1 MLGTGEKLTAKQEQA
16 IVALLE
22 HAAVAK
28 AAEACKD
35 TETTL
40 WRWLQ
45 LPAFQSR
52 YRAARRQLVEAA
64 IARLQSAC
72 TDAVDVLKEV
82 AQDAAAPASARVTAA
97 RTILEQSMSAI
108 QLTDLQA
115 QVDDIKRLLAEHESD
130 NRNSATPRP
139 RRAS

>member
-22 HAAVAK
+22 HAAVSK
-28 AAEACKD
+28 AAEACKV

-45 LPAFQSR
+45 SAEFQAR

-97 RTILEQSMSAI
+97 RTILEQSISAI
-108 QLTDLQA
+108 QLTDLQ
-115 QVDDIKRLLAEHESD
+115 QQIEEVKSVLADKE
-130 NRNSATPRP
+130 TKGM
-139 RRAS
+139 RRA